1 MKRFMVCIAAAA
13 VLSSVVP
20 SVAIAEV
27 NEITIA
33 QQYGI
38 AYLQFLVMQRDKL
51 IEKHA
56 KANGLGDVSV
66 TWRKFAGSNVM
77 YDAVFS
83 GDLQIASG
91 GLTPLLTVWAQ
102 TATNYKV
109 RGIAAMNTMPLLL
122 NLPARQLEWR
132 SRRSRRNRSIPAD
145 SRSFAVNKR

>member
-83 GDLQIASG
+83 GNLSSPPGGSAAAYRMGSDGDELQG
-91 GLTPLLTVWAQ
+91 PWH
-102 TATNYKV
+102 
-109 RGIAAMNTMPLLL
+109 RGNEHDAVAA
-122 NLPARQLEWR
+122 
-132 SRRSRRNRSIPAD
+132 
-145 SRSFAVNKR
+145 